1 MSKKLSLFIFCIS
14 LLLIFFNII
23 IFYPIFTSNNI
34 LISFAI
40 NPFNICTKYPTFWFC
55 FKILYVALCIIS
67 SFTVSFLIV
76 SCFSKPIKNAKTIIT
91 INPTGL
97 YLLIGHNINENHDIF
112 IPENSLYQNI
122 LITGTIGSG
131 KTSSA
136 IYPFSKQLIN
146 YNNNSKSEKLGILCL
161 DVKGN
166 FYKQIYNYAKQFNRL
181 KDLIIIGLN
190 SNKTYNPLDKPN
202 LNSLVLANRL
212 KTILT
217 LISPNNSESFWL
229 DKAEQILSE
238 AIKLCRLYNNNY
250 VNFIE
255 IHKLIN
261 DKKYYYSKIEYLRKS
276 FVSNTFSNEEL
287 YNLTSSINFFE
298 KEFYSLDDRTISILK
313 SEITRITL
321 PFISNYK
328 ISKLFSPPKCNITF
342 EGFNDLIYY
351 GKIVVLSMNISE
363 YTLLSKILATYM
375 KLDFQAEVMNR
386 ISSKN
391 QRPVAF
397 ICDEYQE
404 YITSSDANFFSESRE
419 AKCINI
425 VATHSYSSLLN
436 SIKDESALKVILQNL
451 VNKIWFRTDDIFT
464 IECAQKQ
471 LGKEDKE
478 KKSKTVSENAQETN
492 YNYLLKKFKST
503 RSNISESINTYVLND
518 YIFDSKYFSQELK
531 TFTCLAF
538 LSDGKSTLPPQKLK
552 MYPYFK

>member
-40 NPFNICTKYPTFWFC
+40 KPFNICTKYPTFWFC

-112 IPENSLYQNI
+112 IPEKSLYQNI

-342 EGFNDLIYY
+342 KGFNDLIYS

-425 VATHSYSSLLN
+425 VATQSYSSLLN

>member
-112 IPENSLYQNI
+112 IPEKSLYQNI

-342 EGFNDLIYY
+342 KGFNDLIYS

-363 YTLLSKILATYM
+363 YTLLSNTSQLLYSMYLA
-375 KLDFQAEVMNR
+375 
-386 ISSKN
+386 
-391 QRPVAF
+391 
-397 ICDEYQE
+397 
-404 YITSSDANFFSESRE
+404 
-419 AKCINI
+419 
-425 VATHSYSSLLN
+425 
-436 SIKDESALKVILQNL
+436 
-451 VNKIWFRTDDIFT
+451 
-464 IECAQKQ
+464 
-471 LGKEDKE
+471 
-478 KKSKTVSENAQETN
+478 
-492 YNYLLKKFKST
+492 
-503 RSNISESINTYVLND
+503 RS
-518 YIFDSKYFSQELK
+518 
-531 TFTCLAF
+531 
-538 LSDGKSTLPPQKLK
+538 P
-552 MYPYFK
+552 

>member
-166 FYKQIYNYAKQFNRL
+166 FYIFIYNYAKQFNRL

-261 DKKYYYSKIEYLRKS
+261 DKKYY
-276 FVSNTFSNEEL
+276 
-287 YNLTSSINFFE
+287 
-298 KEFYSLDDRTISILK
+298 
-313 SEITRITL
+313 
-321 PFISNYK
+321 
-328 ISKLFSPPKCNITF
+328 
-342 EGFNDLIYY
+342 
-351 GKIVVLSMNISE
+351 
-363 YTLLSKILATYM
+363 
-375 KLDFQAEVMNR
+375 Q
-386 ISSKN
+386 
-391 QRPVAF
+391 
-397 ICDEYQE
+397 
-404 YITSSDANFFSESRE
+404 
-419 AKCINI
+419 
-425 VATHSYSSLLN
+425 
-436 SIKDESALKVILQNL
+436 
-451 VNKIWFRTDDIFT
+451 
-464 IECAQKQ
+464 
-471 LGKEDKE
+471 
-478 KKSKTVSENAQETN
+478 
-492 YNYLLKKFKST
+492 
-503 RSNISESINTYVLND
+503 
-518 YIFDSKYFSQELK
+518 
-531 TFTCLAF
+531 
-538 LSDGKSTLPPQKLK
+538 
-552 MYPYFK
+552 

>member
-342 EGFNDLIYY
+342 KGFNDLIYS

-397 ICDEYQE
+397 ICDEYQV
-404 YITSSDANFFSESRE
+404 YITSSDATFFSESRE

>member
-261 DKKYYYSKIEYLRKS
+261 DKKYYYYKIEYLRKS
-276 FVSNTFSNEEL
+276 IVSNTFTNKDL

-342 EGFNDLIYY
+342 KGFNDLIYS

-425 VATHSYSSLLN
+425 VATQSYSSLLN

>member
-97 YLLIGHNINENHDIF
+97 YLLIGHNINENHDVF
-112 IPENSLYQNI
+112 IPEKSLYQNI

-342 EGFNDLIYY
+342 KGFNDLIYS

-425 VATHSYSSLLN
+425 VATQSYSSLLN

>member
-1 MSKKLSLFIFCIS
+1 MSKKLIFFIFCIS
-14 LLLIFFNII
+14 ILLIFFNVI

-34 LISFAI
+34 VISFVV
-40 NPFNICTKYPTFWFC
+40 NPFNITTKYPSFWLY
-55 FKILYVALCIIS
+55 FKIIYVVLCVIS
-67 SFTVSFLIV
+67 SFTVSFLII
-76 SCFSKPIKNAKTIIT
+76 SCFSTPVKNTKTIIT
-91 INPTGL
+91 SNPNGL
-97 YLLIGHNINENHDIF
+97 YLLIGHNINENHDVC
-112 IPENSLYQNI
+112 IPEKSLYQNI

-146 YNNNSKSEKLGILCL
+146 YKNNLNSEKLGILCL

-342 EGFNDLIYY
+342 KGFKDLIYS

-386 ISSKN
+386 ISSRC

-404 YITSSDANFFSESRE
+404 YITASDANFFSESRE

-425 VATHSYSSLLN
+425 VATQSYSSLLN

>member
-112 IPENSLYQNI
+112 IPEKSLYQNI

-342 EGFNDLIYY
+342 KGFNDLIYS

-425 VATHSYSSLLN
+425 VATQSYSSLLN

>member
-97 YLLIGHNINENHDIF
+97 YLLIGHNINENHDVF
-112 IPENSLYQNI
+112 IPEKSLYQNI

-342 EGFNDLIYY
+342 KGFKDLIYS

-404 YITSSDANFFSESRE
+404 YITASDANFFSESRE

-425 VATHSYSSLLN
+425 VATQSYSSLLN

-538 LSDGKSTLPPQKLK
+538 ISDGKSTLPPQKLK

>member
-1 MSKKLSLFIFCIS
+1 MSKKLILFIFCIS

-112 IPENSLYQNI
+112 IPEKSLYQNI

-342 EGFNDLIYY
+342 KGFNDLIYS

-363 YTLLSKILATYM
+363 YSLLSKILATYM

-425 VATHSYSSLLN
+425 VATQSYSSLLN